1 MNSRFATYVSVLAYS
16 AVLMWVMVS
25 LFLPSVNLSW

>member
-1 MNSRFATYVSVLAYS
+1 MNSRFATYASVLAYS

-25 LFLPSVNLSW
+25 LLLPSVNLSW